1 MDKIWRKNKM
11 MGCSENLKDKA
22 WKSRWREKRKENVV
36 SVKSYFSNLHAMPRE
51 EESADSKNIN
61 ELRFWRP

>member
-1 MDKIWRKNKM
+1 MNKIWRKNKM

-36 SVKSYFSNLHAMPRE
+36 SVKSYFTNLHAMPSE

-61 ELRFWRP
+61 ELRFWPP